1 MKILLFILLYVLRIS
16 ELLLLVKEKIIHSKN
31 ILVIMQTTLKNNNFI
46 IKVHVVT
53 AKSYCIQKRNGLHW
67 STQMYAIKLP
77 QLNI

>member
-1 MKILLFILLYVLRIS
+1 
-16 ELLLLVKEKIIHSKN
+16 
-31 ILVIMQTTLKNNNFI
+31 MQTTLKNNNFI

-53 AKSYCIQKRNGLHW
+53 AKSYCIQKRNGLHR